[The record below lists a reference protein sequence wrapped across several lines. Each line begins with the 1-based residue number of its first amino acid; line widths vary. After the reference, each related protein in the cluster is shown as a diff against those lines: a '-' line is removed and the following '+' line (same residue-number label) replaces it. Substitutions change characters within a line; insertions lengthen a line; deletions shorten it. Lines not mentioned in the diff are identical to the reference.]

1 MKEFIAV
8 VYNDNAVFVVLIE
21 REIMGIEKYN
31 ATKQLFLWNRYY
43 VNNIVQH
50 ELDSIRQSRV

>member
-21 REIMGIEKYN
+21 REIMGIEKDN

-43 VNNIVQH
+43 VNNKQH
-50 ELDSIRQSRV
+50 ELDSIKQSRV